1 MGPPRQPFDQ
11 GDIIR
16 GMGRPTKLTPVLQE
30 RLISV
35 IRRGHYISTA
45 CQAAGI
51 SKEALSQWRE
61 RAARGEELYMAF
73 VAAAEKAR
81 AEAEITLFDRVISAA
96 ELPGA
101 QGWLPAITAL
111 ERSRPERYGRQDRL
125 LEGRTLVE
133 IEVRVLYVNP
143 PPQPLLEG
151 EVLELPPG
159 ASDDDATST
168 SVP

>member
-1 MGPPRQPFDQ
+1 MAIDG
-11 GDIIR
+11 I
-16 GMGRPTKLTPVLQE
+16 GRPTKLTPALQE
-30 RLISV
+30 RLVEV

-51 SKEALSQWRE
+51 SQEALSQWRD
-61 RAARGEELYMAF
+61 RAAKGEELYMAF
-73 VAAAEKAR
+73 VDAAEKAR
-81 AEAEITLFDRVISAA
+81 AEAEITLFDRVISAS

-125 LEGRTLVE
+125 QVEGRTLVE
-133 IEVRVLYVNP
+133 IEVRVSYVNP
-143 PPQPLLEG
+143 PQLELEG

-159 ASDDDATST
+159 EPGLSDDDATGT